1 VISKN
6 GICAKKTILAARNM
20 LECIY
25 GDTIVYLMRVSD
37 AFVVVVVER
46 FELNQYSHICEREK
60 SRG

>member
-1 VISKN
+1 
-6 GICAKKTILAARNM
+6 M

-25 GDTIVYLMRVSD
+25 GDTIVYLMRVSE

-46 FELNQYSHICEREK
+46 FELNQCSHIRESEK